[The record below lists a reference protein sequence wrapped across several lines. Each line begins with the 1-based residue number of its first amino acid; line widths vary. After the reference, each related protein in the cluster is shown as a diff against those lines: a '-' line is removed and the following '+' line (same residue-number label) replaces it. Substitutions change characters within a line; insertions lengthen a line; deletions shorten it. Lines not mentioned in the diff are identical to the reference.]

1 MYEYDDEVLECF
13 LKNQRQLFAEDVAET
28 PEEAD
33 EFLSD
38 CMAVVCKN
46 LREVRD
52 YFEEIADVTGMSD
65 EELLEA
71 EEVFK
76 LPGGRFLVVEG

>member
-1 MYEYDDEVLECF
+1 MYEYDDEVLEYF
-13 LKNQRQLFAEDVAET
+13 LKNQRLLFAEDVAET
-28 PEEAD
+28 LEEAD
-33 EFLSD
+33 EFLCD

-52 YFEEIADVTGMSD
+52 YFEEVADVTGMSD

-71 EEVFK
+71 EEVFR
-76 LPGGRFLVVEG
+76 LPSGRFLVVEG

>member
-46 LREVRD
+46 LKEVRD

>member
-1 MYEYDDEVLECF
+1 MYEYDDEVLEYF

-28 PEEAD
+28 LEEAD
-33 EFLSD
+33 EFLCD

-71 EEVFK
+71 EEVFR
-76 LPGGRFLVVEG
+76 LPSGRFLVVEG

>member
-1 MYEYDDEVLECF
+1 MYEYDDEVLEYF

-38 CMAVVCKN
+38 CMAVVCKD
-46 LREVRD
+46 LKEVRD
-52 YFEEIADVTGMSD
+52 YFDEVADVTGMSD

-76 LPGGRFLVVEG
+76 LPSGRFLVVEG

>member
-1 MYEYDDEVLECF
+1 MYEYDNEVLECF
-13 LKNQRQLFAEDVAET
+13 LKNQRQLFAENVAET

-46 LREVRD
+46 LKEVRD
-52 YFEEIADVTGMSD
+52 YFEEVADVTGMSD
-65 EELLEA
+65 EELLDA
-71 EEVFK
+71 EEVFR
-76 LPGGRFLVVEG
+76 LPSGRFLVVEG